1 MEQKFKQHIESVLDF
16 DSNPKLLLAVS
27 GGVDSVV
34 LAHLLSKC
42 GYDFDMAHVN
52 YKLRGADS
60 DLDESLVSETAK
72 TLRVNLHTAIKPIKP
87 GASGIQAPRCVSW

>member
-52 YKLRGADS
+52 YKLRGSDS
-60 DLDESLVSETAK
+60 DLDESLKNWCRNTSMMRCLLHI
-72 TLRVNLHTAIKPIKP
+72 TLMINWKRYLCVFQE
-87 GASGIQAPRCVSW
+87 GAG